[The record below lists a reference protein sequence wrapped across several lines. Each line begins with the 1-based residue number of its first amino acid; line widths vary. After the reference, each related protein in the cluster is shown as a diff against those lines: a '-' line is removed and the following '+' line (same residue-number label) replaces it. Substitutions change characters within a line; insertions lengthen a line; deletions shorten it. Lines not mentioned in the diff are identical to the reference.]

1 MPTKISK
8 GHILF
13 YCVHKMLKYTCRG
26 DWNYFLT
33 FYLSIYHHC
42 VATLAVA
49 SKIQLLGTSFGFGL
63 YADMM
68 IANLPISLWDAA
80 HRPSAQRFHRT
91 PSYKGLISEL
101 WVRLSFIKLIIV
113 CMNVN
118 ISIQL

>member
-13 YCVHKMLKYTCRG
+13 YCVHKMLKYTRRG

-42 VATLAVA
+42 V
-49 SKIQLLGTSFGFGL
+49 LGTSFGFGL

-80 HRPSAQRFHRT
+80 HRPSAQRSHQT

-101 WVRLSFIKLIIV
+101 WVRLSFIK
-113 CMNVN
+113 
-118 ISIQL
+118 

>member
-1 MPTKISK
+1 
-8 GHILF
+8 
-13 YCVHKMLKYTCRG
+13 MLKYTHRG

-80 HRPSAQRFHRT
+80 HRPSAQLLFKKESHQI
-91 PSYKGLISEL
+91 PSFKGLISEL
-101 WVRLSFIKLIIV
+101 WVRLSFIK
-113 CMNVN
+113 
-118 ISIQL
+118 